1 MRGVETMGENFAL
14 EYDFTSEE
22 LEDINRCV
30 ENLYSTRAGSQPLDR
45 EFGIDYDSVVGLP
58 HEVAKNQLTLEYI
71 EKTARYEPRVAVD
84 SVDIEVDAM
93 SGQMISTIHL
103 VKGEADDE

>member
-1 MRGVETMGENFAL
+1 MEEITV

-22 LEDINRCV
+22 LEDIKRCI

-45 EFGIDYDSVVGLP
+45 EFGLDYYSVVGLP
-58 HEVAKNQLTLEYI
+58 LEVAKNQFMLEI
-71 EKTARYEPRVAVD
+71 MEKTERYEPRVVVD
-84 SVDIEVDAM
+84 SVDFAIDAV
-93 SGQMISTIHL
+93 SGQMIPTVHL

>member
-1 MRGVETMGENFAL
+1 MVGSISVD
-14 EYDFTSEE
+14 YDFTSEE
-22 LEDINRCV
+22 LEDINKCV
-30 ENLYSTRAGSQPLDR
+30 KNLYSTRAGSQPLDR

-58 HEVAKNQLTLEYI
+58 LETAKNQLALELI

-84 SVDIEVDAM
+84 SVDFTVNAE
-93 SGQMISTIHL
+93 SGQLIPTVHL

>member
-1 MRGVETMGENFAL
+1 MEEFIL

-22 LEDINRCV
+22 LEDIKKCV

-45 EFGIDYDSVVGLP
+45 EFGIDFDSVVGLP
-58 HEVAKNQLTLEYI
+58 LEVAKNQLALEI
-71 EKTARYEPRVAVD
+71 MEKTERYEPRVAVD
-84 SVDIEVDAM
+84 TVDFTVNAV
-93 SGQMISTIHL
+93 SGQLIPTVHL

>member
-1 MRGVETMGENFAL
+1 MTGISI

-22 LEDINRCV
+22 LEDIKRCI

-58 HEVAKNQLTLEYI
+58 LEVAKNQLALEVMD
-71 EKTARYEPRVAVD
+71 KTERYEPRVAVD
-84 SVDIEVDAM
+84 SIDFEIDAV
-93 SGQMISTIHL
+93 SGQMIPTVHL

>member
-1 MRGVETMGENFAL
+1 MEEFIL

-22 LEDINRCV
+22 LEDIDKNV
-30 ENLYSTRAGSQPLDR
+30 KNLYSTRAGSQPLDR

-58 HEVAKNQLTLEYI
+58 LEVAKNQLALEI
-71 EKTARYEPRVAVD
+71 MEKTERYEPRVAVD
-84 SVDIEVDAM
+84 TVDFTGNAV
-93 SGQMISTIHL
+93 SGQLIPTVHL